1 MDIIFINNSKS
12 LGKVEIKEY
21 SSNPGIGGT
30 EYVTLKIIFEL
41 SRLQKNNKF
50 FIASEQNLI
59 SKKIKIISEK
69 IIKSNSIIVCPI
81 SQIDYLNKINYKNSR
96 VIYWSHHPHDNIKN
110 YKNFIGEFISLGEYQ
125 YVSNKKLGIKNYLIK
140 NPFPKP
146 IPRKD
151 LKRLTRK
158 NPQNFVYIGAIG
170 PAKGL
175 HLILDYWPKIRNKF
189 KNSKL
194 NIIGGDLYRELKKE
208 SNKKL
213 FTKSYERIIKNK
225 LNKMSIEDK
234 KSINFLGLLS
244 SEQKDKILKDSDIAL
259 LNPTGKSEAAPASPL
274 ECYCYGIPVI
284 AGGDFGA
291 YDNMQFFPELD
302 IKKNNI
308 NNIINTILND
318 NRYSLIKK
326 RTYNL
331 AKKNFKLNKKIYS
344 DWEKL
349 FSSKL
354 KINKVK
360 LSRYLTWKIK
370 FRDFYYRKVKYQL
383 KKILSL
389 KN

>member
-1 MDIIFINNSKS
+1 MNIIFVNNSKS
-12 LGKVEIKEY
+12 LKKVEIKEY

-30 EYVTLKIIFEL
+30 EYVTLKIVIEL
-41 SRLQKNNKF
+41 SKLQKNNNF
-50 FIASEQNLI
+50 FIASEQNLF
-59 SKKIKIISEK
+59 SKKIKIISK
-69 IIKSNSIIVCPI
+69 KRLISNSIIICPI
-81 SQIDYLNKINYKNSR
+81 SQLDYLKKINYKNCR

-110 YKNFIGEFISLGEYQ
+110 HKNLINEFISLGEYQ
-125 YVSNKKLGIKNYLIK
+125 FVSNKKLGIKNYLIK

-146 IPRKD
+146 VPQKN

-194 NIIGGDLYRELKKE
+194 NIIGGDLYRELKTE

-213 FTKSYERIIKNK
+213 FTNSYEKIIKNK
-225 LNKMSIEDK
+225 LNKMSSEDR

-244 SEQKDKILKDSDIAL
+244 SEKKDKILKDSDIAL

-284 AGGDFGA
+284 AGGDYGA
-291 YDNMQFFPELD
+291 YDNMKFFPELD
-302 IKKNNI
+302 FKKNNL
-308 NNIINTILND
+308 NKIINTISNED
-318 NRYSLIKK
+318 IYSLIKK

-331 AKKNFKLNKKIYS
+331 AKKNFKLNRKIYS

-370 FRDFYYRKVKYQL
+370 LRDFYYRKVKYQL
-383 KKILSL
+383 KKLFI
-389 KN
+389 